1 MPASLRPRVRP
12 IRFTAVLL
20 TAALAAATG
29 RADDVRPHAGMMR
42 YPDVSATQIVFLY
55 ADDLWL
61 APREGGVAIPLASP
75 PGEESQPKFSP
86 DGKTIAFMG
95 NYDGNVDLYTVPV
108 EGGVPVRVT
117 YHPSVETL
125 TGWTPD
131 GSLIFY
137 GFGRGT
143 YPRASELWTIPAQGG
158 LAAKVPVPYGA
169 NGAVSPDGRWLAYTL
184 HSRDQRTWKRYMGG
198 MATDIWLYDLE
209 THAARKIT
217 DWAGTDTLPMW
228 NGKDIVY
235 LSDEGPTHRLNLWRW
250 NAATGEHRALTTY
263 SDFDV
268 KWPSIGPGPN
278 GAGEVVFQLG
288 PDLDLLDLGTGTVR
302 TVEIRIPGARAELR
316 PVRVEVAKL
325 AEDASPSPTAQRV
338 LLEARGDVWTVPAEH
353 GSPRDLTRTSG
364 SAEREPAG
372 SPDGKQIAY
381 FSDATGEYELY
392 VQSADGGEPRQLT
405 HGADR
410 FLSHPTWSPDSKKI
424 SYWDLSGTLRLAD
437 VATGT
442 AVAVD
447 TDRWVGFPPPR
458 VSWSSD
464 SNWIAYPKGGDHGL
478 TSSIWLYDVRAAK
491 ATQVT
496 SGNFADGW
504 PAFDREGKF
513 LYFTSAREF
522 SDPTYE
528 DVGTTFVYARTGRV
542 YAVPLRRDVASPL
555 LPKSDEEN
563 GAAAEEKSGK
573 DAAKDDAKSGKGAN
587 GKEEKA
593 KAPEPVA
600 IDLGGFEGRAV
611 ELPVDRGNFAD
622 LAVTDEGKLV
632 YTRRPPSGTEGKGS
646 IEIFDPG
653 AKKDE
658 DRVKTVVSGVDSF
671 RISADGKK
679 LLVLKDHDYALVE
692 PKPDQKLDSKVSLDG
707 LAVTVDPR
715 AEWRQMFDEA
725 WRLERD
731 FFYDPHMHGVD
742 WQAVHDRYATM
753 LPDCASRQDLAY
765 VIREMISELNV
776 GHAYYHDDG
785 PEGVPSVS
793 VGMPGADFE
802 LANGAYRFARI
813 YRGAPW
819 DADARGPLGE
829 PGTDVAEGDYLLAV
843 NGVPVDATKSPWA
856 AFQGFAD
863 KVVTLT
869 VSKQPKLDAS
879 ARKVVVKLAK
889 SEVPLRYRAW
899 VEANRR
905 HVEER
910 SGGKVGYVYVPNT
923 GIFGQDELFRQ
934 FYGQVDR
941 QALIVD
947 ERWNG
952 GGQVPTRF
960 VELLNRPIANWWAL
974 REGLDVP
981 WPPDALQGP
990 KAMLINGLAGSGGD
1004 YFPYWFRKAGVG
1016 KLIGTRTWGG
1026 LVGYGSSPSLIDGA
1040 IVTIPTFAFFEQN
1053 GTWGIEGYG
1062 VDPDIEVVDDPS
1074 KMVGGKDVQLDAA
1087 IDYLMGELETHPFVE
1102 PKRPAYPD
1110 RSGMGIL
1117 PQDH

>member
-1 MPASLRPRVRP
+1 MSASIRPHVRS
-12 IRFTAVLL
+12 IRSTAVLL
-20 TAALAAATG
+20 AVALAAAAG
-29 RADDVRPHAGMMR
+29 RAEEVRPHAGMLR

-55 ADDLWL
+55 ADDLWV
-61 APREGGVAIPLASP
+61 APREGGVATPLASP
-75 PGEESQPKFSP
+75 PGEELHPKFSS
-86 DGKTIAFMG
+86 DGRTIAFMG

-108 EGGVPVRVT
+108 EGGVPFRVT

-125 TGWTPD
+125 TDWTPD
-131 GSLIFY
+131 GRLMFF

-143 YPRASELWTIPAQGG
+143 YPRASELWTIPAAGG

-169 NGAVSPDGRWLAYTL
+169 NGAISPDGRWLAYTL

-198 MATDIWLYDLE
+198 MATDIWLYDLQS
-209 THAARKIT
+209 HAAKKIT

-228 NGKDIVY
+228 NGADIVY
-235 LSDEGPTHRLNLWRW
+235 LSDEGPTHRLNLWRYD
-250 NAATGEHRALTTY
+250 TKSGDHEALTRF

-268 KWPSIGPGPN
+268 KWPSIGPGPA
-278 GAGEVVFQLG
+278 GAGEVVFQHG
-288 PDLDLLDLGTGTVR
+288 ADLDLLDLGTRQVR
-302 TVEIRIPGARAELR
+302 TVEIRIPGARPDLR
-316 PVRVEVAKL
+316 PIRVEVAKL
-325 AEDASPSPTAQRV
+325 AEDASLSPTAQRI

-364 SAEREPAG
+364 SAEREPVW
-372 SPDGKQIAY
+372 SPDGKWIAY
-381 FSDATGEYELY
+381 SADTTGEYELY
-392 VQSADGGEPRQLT
+392 VTAADGGGEARRLT

-410 FLSHPTWSPDSKKI
+410 FLSRLAWSPDSKRI
-424 SYWDLSGTLRLAD
+424 AYWDLSGTLRVTE
-437 VATGT
+437 VASGAT
-442 AVAVD
+442 AAVD
-447 TDRWVGFPPPR
+447 TDRWVGFPPPP

-464 SNWIAYPKGGDHGL
+464 SRWIAYPKGGNHGL
-478 TSSIWLYDVRAAK
+478 TASIRIYDVRTGK
-491 ATQVT
+491 TSQVT

-504 PAFDREGKF
+504 PTFDREGKF
-513 LYFTSAREF
+513 LYFTSARDF

-528 DVGTTFVYARTGRV
+528 DVGTTFVYARTGKLF
-542 YAVPLRRDVASPL
+542 AVPLRRDVASPL
-555 LPKSDEEN
+555 LPKSDEET
-563 GAAAEEKSGK
+563 GPAADEKAGK
-573 DAAKDDAKSGKGAN
+573 DTDKN
-587 GKEEKA
+587 GKAGAEKAEDEKA

-600 IDLGGFEGRAV
+600 IDLDGFEGRAI

-622 LAVTDEGKLV
+622 LAVADEGKLV
-632 YTRRPPSGTEGKGS
+632 YTRRPPSGTDGKGS
-646 IEIFDPG
+646 LEIFDPA

-658 DRVKTVVSGVDSF
+658 DRVKTVVSGIDSF

-679 LLVLKDHDYALVE
+679 LLVVKDHDYALVD
-692 PKPDQKLDSKVSLDG
+692 PKPEQKLDAKVSLDG

-742 WQAVHDRYATM
+742 WRAVHDQYASM
-753 LPDCASRQDLAY
+753 LPDCATRQDLSY

-776 GHAYYHDDG
+776 GHAYYR
-785 PEGVPSVS
+785 PEAQEGIPSVS

-802 LANGAYRFARI
+802 LAGGAYRFARI

-829 PGTDVAEGDYLLAV
+829 PGIDVAEGDYLLAV

-856 AFQGFAD
+856 AFQGLAD
-863 KVVTLT
+863 QVVTLT

-879 ARKVVVKLAK
+879 ARKVVVKLAG
-889 SEVPLRYRAW
+889 SEAPLRYRAW

-910 SGGKVGYVYVPNT
+910 SEGKIAYVYVPNT
-923 GIFGQDELFRQ
+923 GILGQDELFRQ

-960 VELLNRPIANWWAL
+960 VELLNRPIANWWAI
-974 REGLDVP
+974 RDGNDVP

-1004 YFPYWFRKAGVG
+1004 YFPFWFRKAGVG

-1026 LVGYGSSPSLIDGA
+1026 LVGYGTFPSLIDGA
-1040 IVTIPTFAFFEQN
+1040 AVTVPTFAFFQQN

-1087 IDYLMGELETHPFVE
+1087 IDDLLGELQSHPFVA

-1110 RSGMGIL
+1110 RSGMGIP
-1117 PQDH
+1117 PQHR